1 MDKTNYANSHGLS
14 NFLNRSCAHDIAVL
28 SNYCM
33 KNEYFCQIVG
43 TKEYKTTI
51 KVETLMTNYKKIEI
65 FKHKIG

>member
-1 MDKTNYANSHGLS
+1 MEKTNYANSHGLS

-51 KVETLMTNYKKIEI
+51 KV
-65 FKHKIG
+65 